1 LTGQGTSD
9 NAAIQTHRD
18 IVSGVKEKALC
29 AKPIWNPGR
38 RRAEMKDKT
47 ICKIFCA
54 IAYQAMKADLE
65 IVLEKGKDKSKSSS
79 MNGFLT
85 NSEIDRD
92 SLRLHIFKPNDKQED
107 EEDQE
112 EDQEETC

>member
-1 LTGQGTSD
+1 
-9 NAAIQTHRD
+9 
-18 IVSGVKEKALC
+18 
-29 AKPIWNPGR
+29 
-38 RRAEMKDKT
+38 MKDKT

-112 EDQEETC
+112 EDQEERQEET